1 MNNLSVLRGSYIQKM
16 LNLDMKS
23 ITNVNQ
29 ISENSIAELLD
40 EELI

>member
-1 MNNLSVLRGSYIQKM
+1 MNNLSVLRASYIQKIW
-16 LNLDMKS
+16 NLDMKS
-23 ITNVNQ
+23 NANVNQ

>member
-1 MNNLSVLRGSYIQKM
+1 MNNLSLLRASYIQKI

-23 ITNVNQ
+23 ITNANQ

>member
-1 MNNLSVLRGSYIQKM
+1 MNNLSVLRASYILKI

-23 ITNVNQ
+23 IANVNQ

>member
-1 MNNLSVLRGSYIQKM
+1 MNNLSVLRASYIQKI

-23 ITNVNQ
+23 NANVNQ

>member
-1 MNNLSVLRGSYIQKM
+1 MNNLSVLRASYIQKI

-23 ITNVNQ
+23 TKTNQ